1 METLR
6 QTFTEY
12 QIYGFSTL
20 LENWMYVIS
29 GGLLFLEILK
39 FLFKKLMNW
48 KLAGDGMANFVTY
61 AAFVLLYYTVLGSIF
76 ITVYYSTSYFAIA
89 TIPMTTWSIVL
100 CIVLADFAYYCEHRF
115 SHRTGIGWSSHT
127 VHHSSPYFNITVAYR
142 FGPLD
147 GLIPIAFHLPLILA
161 GFHPALVFVAEA
173 IVLLYQTPL
182 HTELVGKLPKPIE
195 WIFNTPSHHRVHHGR
210 NAQYIDKNY
219 GGIFIIWDRM
229 FGTFE
234 EEIEKVEYG
243 ISDPIN
249 SVNPFI
255 VWFHGLAR
263 LIRKMA
269 SARRIGDA
277 LNYLIKPPSWTP
289 EKFDKTVA
297 MKPDS

>member
-1 METLR
+1 MEFLR

-20 LENWMYVIS
+20 LENWMYVVS
-29 GGLLFLEILK
+29 GGLLFLELLK
-39 FLFKKLMNW
+39 FLSKKLMNW
-48 KLAGDGMANFVTY
+48 KLAGDGIANFVTY
-61 AAFVLLYYTVLGSIF
+61 AAFVLLYYVALGSIF
-76 ITVYYSTSYFAIA
+76 ITVYYSASYYAIA
-89 TIPMTTWSIVL
+89 TIPITTWSIVL
-100 CIVLADFAYYCEHRF
+100 CIVLADLAYYCEHRF

-182 HTELVGKLPKPIE
+182 HTELIGKLPKPIE

-210 NAQYIDKNY
+210 NSQYIDKNY

-234 EEIEKVEYG
+234 EETEKVEFG

-249 SVNPFI
+249 SVNPI
-255 VWFHGLAR
+255 VVWFHGLAR
-263 LIRKMA
+263 LIRKLA

-277 LNYLIKPPSWTP
+277 LNYLIKPPGWMP

-297 MKPDS
+297 IKSES